1 MKAPVTAYFDPVKDT
16 ELSVDASPVGL
27 AAILSQKDQE
37 TGTSHIITYA
47 SRSLTETEQRYGQT
61 EREAL
66 GIIWACEHLHLYIYG
81 KPLTVYTDHKPLV
94 SIFGNPSS
102 KPPPRIERWALRLQ
116 AYQLTV
122 HYRKGDGNPAYY
134 LSRHPTKQITT
145 ASREQKI
152 AKEYV
157 NYIVSTSTPKA
168 MTVAE
173 IEEATKADETLQ
185 AVSKAIETGD
195 WYEGSQQSGVDTAVF
210 AAWQKV
216 KNELTVGINPQVV
229 LRGTRVALPSKL
241 QQCVVN
247 LAHEG
252 HQGVVKTKALLREKV
267 WFPSIDQM
275 VEKKVQSCCACL
287 ISTPESKREP
297 LLMSP
302 LPKAPWSEVSM
313 DFAELPNSEYLLII
327 TDDYSRYPVVE
338 TVKSTSASA
347 VIPKVDK
354 VFSEFGIPDVVKTD
368 NGPPFNSSAF
378 KSFAQTLGFQHH
390 KVTPL
395 WLRPNGEVE
404 RFVRTVKKVIKTANL
419 ERKSWKQEMY
429 RFLRNFR
436 ETHHTTT
443 RIPPATAQFNRAIK
457 TKLPELNEGQQES
470 TLKANDRKAKKKMKT
485 YADAKAYVRP
495 SEIKEGDTVFIKCDD
510 TKRKRDTPYR
520 PEPYV
525 VIAKKGSMVAAR
537 NNSDT
542 VTRNSSFFKKASI
555 ESPETSDDE
564 DSDILVRQ
572 PEIAVNEAPELPRY
586 PRRERRRPT
595 RYGAQFQW

>member
-1 MKAPVTAYFDPVKDT
+1 M
-16 ELSVDASPVGL
+16 SVDASPVGL

-47 SRSLTETEQRYGQT
+47 SRSLTETEQRYSQT

-66 GIIWACEHLHLYIYG
+66 GIVWACEHLHLYIYG

-116 AYQLTV
+116 PYQLTV
-122 HYRKGDGNPAYY
+122 HYRKGDGNPAEY
-134 LSRHPTKQITT
+134 LSRHPSKQLTT

-152 AKEYV
+152 AEEYV

-185 AVSKAIETGD
+185 AVSKAIETGN
-195 WYEGSQQSGVDTAVF
+195 WYEGSQQSGVDTAAF

-216 KNELTVGINPQVV
+216 KNELTVGVNPQVV
-229 LRGTRVALPSKL
+229 LRRTRVAVPSKL
-241 QQCVVN
+241 QQRVVN

-267 WFPSIDQM
+267 WFPGIEQM

-338 TVKSTSASA
+338 TVKSTSANT

-368 NGPPFNSSAF
+368 NSPPSTAVHSN
-378 KSFAQTLGFQHH
+378 
-390 KVTPL
+390 PL
-395 WLRPNGEVE
+395 PRLLVSN
-404 RFVRTVKKVIKTANL
+404 TVK
-419 ERKSWKQEMY
+419 
-429 RFLRNFR
+429 
-436 ETHHTTT
+436 
-443 RIPPATAQFNRAIK
+443 
-457 TKLPELNEGQQES
+457 
-470 TLKANDRKAKKKMKT
+470 
-485 YADAKAYVRP
+485 
-495 SEIKEGDTVFIKCDD
+495 
-510 TKRKRDTPYR
+510 
-520 PEPYV
+520 
-525 VIAKKGSMVAAR
+525 
-537 NNSDT
+537 
-542 VTRNSSFFKKASI
+542 
-555 ESPETSDDE
+555 
-564 DSDILVRQ
+564 
-572 PEIAVNEAPELPRY
+572 
-586 PRRERRRPT
+586 
-595 RYGAQFQW
+595 